1 LQTKNPFNPS
11 MTAQQFKMNM
21 PLSPTAKEAE
31 KDDAAEEDDAAADVE
46 EPGNLNARKRKTKN
60 LMQ

>member
-1 LQTKNPFNPS
+1 